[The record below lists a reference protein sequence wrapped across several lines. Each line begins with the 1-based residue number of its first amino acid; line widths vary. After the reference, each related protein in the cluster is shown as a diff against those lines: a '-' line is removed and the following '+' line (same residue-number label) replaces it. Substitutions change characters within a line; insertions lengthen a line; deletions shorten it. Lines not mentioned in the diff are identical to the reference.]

1 MTNEKDPSQEFP
13 EIHWNELRARMEG
26 FGAGAVIEFIN
37 GMDTLGQ
44 RLNLYGFAQRAF
56 GGRDWQG
63 KNLDAVAEVV
73 QSAIAV
79 ALEAAADGDDAERNS
94 QITDFANALS
104 YNLSADLAE
113 CWPGDPLERER
124 RHFELGLRAAE
135 DCLRWREE
143 LGKGD
148 YPFAIAH
155 WARGM
160 HLLSLGRS
168 DDAAKS
174 MQAAVERAAALA
186 KSEGE
191 PSEVE
196 AGGNFM
202 VNLNSGYL
210 GIARAAAGDDTGREL
225 FERACGAFEQTTAD
239 GAEDAKFGLEQL
251 RFVAGKFLGQ

>member
-1 MTNEKDPSQEFP
+1 MSTEKDPSQEFP
-13 EIHWNELRARMEG
+13 EVHWNELRTRMEG

-56 GGRDWQG
+56 GGRDCQG
-63 KNLDAVAEVV
+63 KNLDAIAEVV
-73 QSAIAV
+73 QAGIAV
-79 ALEAAADGDDAERNS
+79 TLEAAADGDDAERGS
-94 QITDFANALS
+94 QITDFANVLS

-113 CWPGDPLERER
+113 CWPGDPLPHEP
-124 RHFELGLRAAE
+124 RHFEAGLRAAE

-148 YPFAIAH
+148 YPFASAH

-160 HLLSLGRS
+160 HLLSLGRA
-168 DDAAKS
+168 DEAVTS
-174 MQAAVERAAALA
+174 MEAAVERAASLA
-186 KSEGE
+186 KSEGA
-191 PSEVE
+191 PPEVE
-196 AGGNFM
+196 PEGNFM

-210 GIARAAAGDDTGREL
+210 GIARASAGDEAGRDL
-225 FERACGAFEQTTAD
+225 FQRACDAFEKTTGE

-251 RFVAGKFLGQ
+251 RYVGGRFLEQ